1 MSGKAAISGRAGGR
15 CPHSPLGHAVLPITR
30 KTTFRGRSVRTVM
43 GQTVII
49 CERFQGSDSNK
60 HITLPGLYLLV
71 GVGGHSKPNSPEPTS
86 QPECKAWWGAV
97 GVGGV

>member
-1 MSGKAAISGRAGGR
+1 
-15 CPHSPLGHAVLPITR
+15 
-30 KTTFRGRSVRTVM
+30 M

-71 GVGGHSKPNSPEPTS
+71 GVGGHSKPNSPEPTL
-86 QPECKAWWGAV
+86 QPECEAWWGAV